1 MLHVFPFL
9 NFDLIYM
16 MFYNDMSLASES
28 RAQPGKPY
36 PHSYG
41 DSLVELVCRSDGHQS
56 PANGNSILL
65 ICDAP

>member
-16 MFYNDMSLASES
+16 MFYSDMSLASES

-36 PHSYG
+36 PRLYG
-41 DSLVELVCRSDGHQS
+41 DLGLERVPFPVLEAKVC
-56 PANGNSILL
+56 NL
-65 ICDAP
+65 IIVHIT